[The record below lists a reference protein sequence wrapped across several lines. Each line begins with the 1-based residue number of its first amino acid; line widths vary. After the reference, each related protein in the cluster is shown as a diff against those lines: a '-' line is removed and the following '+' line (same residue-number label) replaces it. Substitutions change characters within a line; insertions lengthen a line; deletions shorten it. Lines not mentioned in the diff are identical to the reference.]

1 MKKISLTLILGAIL
15 LLFACQSNDNNFAF
29 NGENEIWSAK
39 VTVNQ
44 SEGEENYQIQLN
56 YKGNDIEEIDTFY
69 YEVESKN
76 NGNIDFAAHDATLNK
91 DGVYFNKLLGSN
103 SPTTSRDDELVIKVQ
118 WNDSSDS
125 FALISK

>member
-1 MKKISLTLILGAIL
+1 MKKISLTIIFGAIL

-44 SEGEENYQIQLN
+44 SEGEENYQLQLN

-76 NGNIDFAAHDATLNK
+76 NGNIDFAAQDATLNN
-91 DGVYFNKLLGSN
+91 DGVYFDKLLGSN
-103 SPTTSRDDELVIKVQ
+103 SPTTSKDDELVLKVQ

-125 FALISK
+125 FTLINK

>member
-1 MKKISLTLILGAIL
+1 MKKISLTIIFGAIL
-15 LLFACQSNDNNFAF
+15 LLFACHSNNNNFAF

-56 YKGNDIEEIDTFY
+56 YKGHDIEEIDTFY

-76 NGNIDFAAHDATLNK
+76 NGNIDFAAQNASLNK

-125 FALISK
+125 FTLINK

>member
-1 MKKISLTLILGAIL
+1 MKKISLTIIFEAIL
-15 LLFACQSNDNNFAF
+15 LLFGCQSNDNNFAF

-44 SEGEENYQIQLN
+44 SEGEENYQLQLN

-76 NGNIDFAAHDATLNK
+76 NGNIDFAAQNASLNK

-103 SPTTSRDDELVIKVQ
+103 SPTTSSDDELVIKVQ

-125 FALISK
+125 FTLINK